1 MFRDF
6 KWIVHKKF
14 DRNHTC
20 FTKPGM
26 QTQRWF
32 SHVEYLGQ
40 AVQGTHCPSWQELP
54 ISHVPQTWVVH
65 PLVTSPHTFSCAWQ
79 TCGNCSSGINGLH
92 SGAATMKEVV
102 SASHQT
108 SYENSVYYFQ
118 EDTRVRKKWC
128 CSRQRDF
135 RRPDLCSRMLS
146 WGSTRT
152 DQSSTHPNINSCRD
166 KSTMV
171 RITSLQSDGS
181 DEHVP
186 QLRVEQPSK
195 IKPHS
200 RDWDAQAIAAVHPW
214 LRHEASGKGR
224 RPLDN

>member
-54 ISHVPQTWVVH
+54 ISHVPQTWVAH

-108 SYENSVYYFQ
+108 SCENSVSYFQ
-118 EDTRVRKKWC
+118 EDTWVRRRSC
-128 CSRQRDF
+128 CSHQIDF
-135 RRPDLCSRMLS
+135 RRSDLCSRTLS

-171 RITSLQSDGS
+171 LCYLVTKWWIRWACTTTACWTAIEDKTALTRLRRASNSRGTSLVTTRS
-181 DEHVP
+181 
-186 QLRVEQPSK
+186 LRE
-195 IKPHS
+195 
-200 RDWDAQAIAAVHPW
+200 RTTAF
-214 LRHEASGKGR
+214 G
-224 RPLDN
+224 